1 MQNLDIISINIWQ
14 VVISLANLV
23 ILFLILKKFLFEPVK
38 KIKAQRE
45 NEIETQYKK
54 AEKARKE
61 ADDLKAG
68 WEDKITT
75 ADQKADEIIS
85 EAVERANERNEIMLY
100 ESREKADQ
108 IIRKAKADIE
118 RDRREARETIKKEI
132 VDVSQVISS
141 RRKSLMF
148 PRLSPSRSSAVR
160 SIWMTIE
167 ILSMTL
173 STN

>member
-132 VDVSQVISS
+132 VDVSQVISEQ
-141 RRKSLMF
+141 
-148 PRLSPSRSSAVR
+148 
-160 SIWMTIE
+160 SIGRE
-167 ILSMTL
+167 INMDDHRDLIDDAIDKLGETK
-173 STN
+173 

>member
-14 VVISLANLV
+14 IVISLANLV

-54 AEKARKE
+54 AEKASKE

-132 VDVSQVISS
+132 VDVSQVISEQIIG
-141 RRKSLMF
+141 R
-148 PRLSPSRSSAVR
+148 
-160 SIWMTIE
+160 E
-167 ILSMTL
+167 INMDDHRDLIDDAIDKLGETK
-173 STN
+173 

>member
-132 VDVSQVISS
+132 VDVSQVISEQIIG
-141 RRKSLMF
+141 R
-148 PRLSPSRSSAVR
+148 
-160 SIWMTIE
+160 E
-167 ILSMTL
+167 INMDDHRDLIDDAIDKLGDTK
-173 STN
+173 

>member
-132 VDVSQVISS
+132 VDVSQVISEQIIG
-141 RRKSLMF
+141 R
-148 PRLSPSRSSAVR
+148 
-160 SIWMTIE
+160 E
-167 ILSMTL
+167 INMDDYRDLIDDAIDKLGETQ
-173 STN
+173 

>member
-54 AEKARKE
+54 AEKASKE
-61 ADDLKAG
+61 ADELKAG

-132 VDVSQVISS
+132 VDVSQVISEQIIG
-141 RRKSLMF
+141 R
-148 PRLSPSRSSAVR
+148 
-160 SIWMTIE
+160 E
-167 ILSMTL
+167 INMDDHRDLIDDAIDKLGETK
-173 STN
+173 

>member
-14 VVISLANLV
+14 VVISLANMV

-54 AEKARKE
+54 AEKASKE

-132 VDVSQVISS
+132 VDVSQVISEQIIG
-141 RRKSLMF
+141 R
-148 PRLSPSRSSAVR
+148 
-160 SIWMTIE
+160 E
-167 ILSMTL
+167 INMDDHRDLIDDAIDKLGETK
-173 STN
+173 

>member
-85 EAVERANERNEIMLY
+85 EAVDRANERNEIMLY

-132 VDVSQVISS
+132 VDVSQVISEQIIG
-141 RRKSLMF
+141 R
-148 PRLSPSRSSAVR
+148 
-160 SIWMTIE
+160 E
-167 ILSMTL
+167 INMDDHRELIDDAIDKLGETK
-173 STN
+173 

>member
-85 EAVERANERNEIMLY
+85 EAVERANERNEIMLH

-132 VDVSQVISS
+132 VDVSQVISEQIIG
-141 RRKSLMF
+141 R
-148 PRLSPSRSSAVR
+148 
-160 SIWMTIE
+160 E
-167 ILSMTL
+167 INMDDHRDLIDDAIDKLGETK
-173 STN
+173 

>member
-61 ADDLKAG
+61 ADELKAG

-85 EAVERANERNEIMLY
+85 EAVDRANERNEIMLY

-132 VDVSQVISS
+132 VDVSQVISEQIIG
-141 RRKSLMF
+141 R
-148 PRLSPSRSSAVR
+148 
-160 SIWMTIE
+160 E
-167 ILSMTL
+167 INMDDHRELIDDAIDKLGETK
-173 STN
+173 

>member
-132 VDVSQVISS
+132 VDVSQVISEQIIG
-141 RRKSLMF
+141 R
-148 PRLSPSRSSAVR
+148 
-160 SIWMTIE
+160 E
-167 ILSMTL
+167 INMDDHRDIIDDAIDKLGETQ
-173 STN
+173 

>member
-132 VDVSQVISS
+132 VDVSQVISEQILG
-141 RRKSLMF
+141 R
-148 PRLSPSRSSAVR
+148 
-160 SIWMTIE
+160 E
-167 ILSMTL
+167 INMDDHRELIDDAIDKLGETK
-173 STN
+173 

>member
-1 MQNLDIISINIWQ
+1 MQNLDIISINLWQ

-54 AEKARKE
+54 AEKARRE
-61 ADDLKAG
+61 ADELKAG
-68 WEDKITT
+68 WEDKIAA
-75 ADQKADEIIS
+75 ADQKADEIIN

-132 VDVSQVISS
+132 VDVSQVISEQII
-141 RRKSLMF
+141 RR
-148 PRLSPSRSSAVR
+148 
-160 SIWMTIE
+160 E
-167 ILSMTL
+167 INMDDHRELIDDAIDKMGETR
-173 STN
+173 

>member
-54 AEKARKE
+54 AEKASKE

-68 WEDKITT
+68 WEDKIPT

-132 VDVSQVISS
+132 VDVSQVISEQIIG
-141 RRKSLMF
+141 R
-148 PRLSPSRSSAVR
+148 
-160 SIWMTIE
+160 E
-167 ILSMTL
+167 INMDDHRDLIDDAIDKLGETK
-173 STN
+173 

>member
-54 AEKARKE
+54 AEEARKE

-132 VDVSQVISS
+132 VDVSQVISEQIIG
-141 RRKSLMF
+141 R
-148 PRLSPSRSSAVR
+148 
-160 SIWMTIE
+160 E
-167 ILSMTL
+167 INMDDHRDLIDDAIDKLGETQ
-173 STN
+173 